1 MECAICKKS
10 VDVIA
15 HTNNVEICLIC
26 MAKATKYAFNYG
38 KNFADVGAKELAKVG
53 A

>member
-1 MECAICKKS
+1 MECAICKNS

-26 MAKATKYAFNYG
+26 MAKANKYALNYG
-38 KNFADVGAKELAKVG
+38 KNFTDVVAKELAKVG

>member
-1 MECAICKKS
+1 MKCAICKKS

-26 MAKATKYAFNYG
+26 MAEATKYAFNYG
-38 KNFADVGAKELAKVG
+38 KSFADVVAKRLAKVG